1 VEKRRALNATP
12 KELISKLTVP
22 EQNLSNLMFC
32 NGRKPSHVKSWL
44 DGLRLTQIMPSA
56 ASLYRA
62 IPEIPRLKC
71 DAKTRLEIL
80 ELMRHPLQSI
90 ARGLTKEFLN
100 QPVLLPE
107 SSKKTAIITL
117 ALYKHLLDG
126 YLAVV
131 SELTT
136 KKMTGGKHQDIY
148 GLSIHRALA
157 TIGLLLLRSNQM
169 YSPIPKG
176 LWQNAHV
183 LFQLA
188 ETFNLSDFVAQ
199 DEYNLVNS
207 HDASNTFIRSNYA
220 RILMLDCSHPNQLG
234 QNDLSS
240 LYDAFEKWS
249 VYLKLT
255 NYAPDHPNVYWLID
269 VNTDSGPYNKTRP
282 YGNDA
287 ITDASCI
294 KSIIL
299 SDLIAK
305 LDRINKELKF
315 PLSPILL
322 DHIKYCW
329 ELSIPRPEERRRTKG
344 EAEVVIGLGDIH
356 IMLSQNKSFE
366 QFLNQEAKDNNED
379 ISLQGITPN
388 KNFDAA
394 EEKETSYSK
403 HVVTVQNMS
412 KGGFCVLWKGETPNK
427 LEAGEILALKDT
439 SKRPPLICA
448 VRWLRLCKQGV
459 QLGLQIITDKATPFA
474 VAQTYDTGGYA
485 DFTRAL
491 YVSASSL
498 NDNPATLLTFVKPFQ
513 SGDRIK
519 IHDGKEASTVYL
531 SNSLYATRCIQQ
543 FSFSS
548 SDKET

>member
-1 VEKRRALNATP
+1 MNATP
-12 KELISKLTVP
+12 TELVKKLTVP
-22 EQNLSNLMFC
+22 EQNLSKLTFC
-32 NGRKPSHVKSWL
+32 DGRKPSHVKNWL
-44 DGLRLTQIMPSA
+44 GSLHLTQIMPSA

-80 ELMRHPLQSI
+80 ELMRQPLQSI

-136 KKMTGGKHQDIY
+136 KKMTKGKYQDIY
-148 GLSIHRALA
+148 GLSIHRTLA
-157 TIGLLLLRSNQM
+157 AIGLLLLRSNQM

-176 LWQNAHV
+176 LWQNAHT

-188 ETFNLSDFVAQ
+188 ETFGLSDFVAQ

-207 HDASNTFIRSNYA
+207 HDASTTFIRSNYA

-249 VYLKLT
+249 AYLKLI
-255 NYAPDHPNVYWLID
+255 NYVPDNSSVYWLID
-269 VNTDSGPYNKTRP
+269 TNTDSGPYNKTRP
-282 YGNDA
+282 YGNDELK
-287 ITDASCI
+287 TGTNGI

-305 LDRINKELKF
+305 LDRINKELRI

-322 DHIKYCW
+322 DHLKYCW
-329 ELSIPRPEERRRTKG
+329 ALSIPRPEERRRTKG
-344 EAEVVIGLGDIH
+344 EAEVIIGLADIH
-356 IMLSQNKSFE
+356 LMLSQNKSFE
-366 QFLNQEAKDNNED
+366 NFLNHDSNDNGED

-388 KNFDAA
+388 KNFDTTAN
-394 EEKETSYSK
+394 KDGSYSK

-439 SKRPPLICA
+439 SNRPPLICA

-491 YVSASSL
+491 YVPASSV

-513 SGDRIK
+513 AGDRIK
-519 IHDGKEASTVYL
+519 IHNGKEPSTVYL
-531 SNSLYATRCIQQ
+531 SDSLYATRCIQQ

-548 SDKET
+548 SDKGT